1 MRRTQQS
8 IQNVGE
14 GLFVVV
20 GLGVLEGPSVRVA
33 VGILVRVRVGEGPQ
47 VGVRVGVL
55 LGISVLVAVRVGD
68 GPQVGVR
75 VGVRVG
81 SAVAEILQETGHWLG
96 QSWNLKIKSPL

>member
-1 MRRTQQS
+1 MVD
-8 IQNVGE
+8 VG
-14 GLFVVV
+14 
-20 GLGVLEGPSVRVA
+20 VRVGPCVRVL
-33 VGILVRVRVGEGPQ
+33 VGILVLVRVGDGPQ

-55 LGISVLVAVRVGD
+55 LGASVLVGVRVGD

-96 QSWNLKIKSPL
+96 QSGNLKIKSPL